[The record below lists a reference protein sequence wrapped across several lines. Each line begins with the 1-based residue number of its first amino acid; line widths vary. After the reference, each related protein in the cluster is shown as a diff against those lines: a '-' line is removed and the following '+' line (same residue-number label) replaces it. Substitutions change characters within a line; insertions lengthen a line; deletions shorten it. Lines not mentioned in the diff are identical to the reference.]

1 MSGGLVLLFIYEKQL
16 PDVSLS
22 TNLIFTSLCVV
33 EASLSLFTNMDNKIP
48 EYMGHCEE
56 LDSIKSISGNE
67 GNGVRSSL
75 SLSFALPMQA
85 V

>member
-22 TNLIFTSLCVV
+22 TNLIFTSLCVM

-48 EYMGHCEE
+48 EYMGHREE
-56 LDSIKSISGNE
+56 LDIKSISGNE